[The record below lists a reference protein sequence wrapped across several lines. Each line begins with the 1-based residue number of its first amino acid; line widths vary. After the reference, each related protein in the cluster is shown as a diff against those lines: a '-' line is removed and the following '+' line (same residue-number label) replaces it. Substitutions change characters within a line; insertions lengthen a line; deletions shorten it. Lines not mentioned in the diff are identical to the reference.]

1 MLHYKFK
8 SVPTPLQD
16 TNTTSSEDFTLVVL
30 LVDIGESAETTV
42 VSVKVLGHEDT
53 WALRADLSK
62 SLHVTVSVDLVVLQG
77 SELDL
82 LVDVLDLLWL
92 GVGLLLTL
100 LTTTTKTE
108 HQVQGRLLLDVV
120 VGKSSSVLELLT
132 GEDKSLL
139 VRWDSLLV
147 LDLGLHIF
155 DCVRRLNLK
164 SDGLAS
170 QCLHKDLH
178 GCLFILISEVWAE
191 NLMFR
196 AVLNVAEV

>member
-1 MLHYKFK
+1 MLHYKFR
-8 SVPTPLQD
+8 SVPIPLQD

-62 SLHVTVSVDLVVLQG
+62 SLDVTISVDLVVLQG
-77 SELDL
+77 SELNL
-82 LVDVLDLLWL
+82 LMHVLNLLWL

-108 HQVQGRLLLDVV
+108 HQVQGRLLLNVV
-120 VGKSSSVLELLT
+120 VGKSTSILELLT
-132 GEDKSLL
+132 SEDQTLLIRWNSLL
-139 VRWDSLLV
+139 I

-164 SDGLAS
+164 GDGLAS
-170 QCLHKDLH
+170 HFRKKKEKKKRTSVH
-178 GCLFILISEVWAE
+178 RNVLINDS
-191 NLMFR
+191 LRFTR
-196 AVLNVAEV
+196 VLQS